1 MGIVTATG
9 GTLIAHGVTTVH
21 STRVV
26 GTYLDNGLY
35 AQVRLTSDEAIINT
49 YYRI

>member
-1 MGIVTATG
+1 MTATG

-35 AQVRLTSDEAIINT
+35 AQVRSSSTDLATSYN
-49 YYRI
+49 